1 MSFIKLGS
9 RVRHKKSGQ
18 VGVVSV
24 HSMWDDQYSAFGV
37 TFYNR
42 PKPVDKAGFH
52 LIDRFDEWELVEVG
66 HRKTSLADERKLL
79 GLMPIEINLIKTGT
93 SMPRPPSDIFYWGID
108 SYQYRL
114 RSKFY
119 EVVADPYNPSF
130 ALRVQAVRDQ
140 IDDLIA
146 KYDISKSDI
155 F

>member
-1 MSFIKLGS
+1 
-9 RVRHKKSGQ
+9 
-18 VGVVSV
+18 
-24 HSMWDDQYSAFGV
+24 MWDDQYGAFGV
-37 TFYNR
+37 IFY
-42 PKPVDKAGFH
+42 PSSDPVDKAGFH

-79 GLMPIEINLIKTGT
+79 GLMP
-93 SMPRPPSDIFYWGID
+93 
-108 SYQYRL
+108 
-114 RSKFY
+114 
-119 EVVADPYNPSF
+119 YNPSF

>member
-66 HRKTSLADERKLL
+66 HRKTS
-79 GLMPIEINLIKTGT
+79 
-93 SMPRPPSDIFYWGID
+93 MPRPPSDIFYWGID

>member
-1 MSFIKLGS
+1 
-9 RVRHKKSGQ
+9 
-18 VGVVSV
+18 
-24 HSMWDDQYSAFGV
+24 MWDDQYGAFGV
-37 TFYNR
+37 IFY
-42 PKPVDKAGFH
+42 PSSDPVDKAGFH